1 MKKKVKNNEKENSM
15 YSEDK
20 INEWSKKDNKQ
31 KRKEEKDGEGDKSK
45 PQGRTVQR
53 RILTGSS
60 VARPYPRFL
69 HLVCHYSVTHSSS
82 SLFRR
87 RVLPHRDAGHAAAQH
102 GALSL
107 ITNSVTPATHCGLQ
121 VSTRRLR
128 LWFISFV
135 NQRVSVPVPFEP
147 FNGPY

>member
-1 MKKKVKNNEKENSM
+1 MKNKGKNNEKENGM

-20 INEWSKKDNKQ
+20 INYGNKKDNKQ
-31 KRKEEKDGEGDKSK
+31 TRKEEKDGAGDKSK

-53 RILTGSS
+53 RILTGAS
-60 VARPYPRFL
+60 VARPDPRFL

-107 ITNSVTPATHCGLQ
+107 ITNSVTLATHCGLQ
-121 VSTRRLR
+121 VSTRCLRLR
-128 LWFISFV
+128 FISFV
-135 NQRVSVPVPFEP
+135 NQRASVPVLFQPS
-147 FNGPY
+147 NGP